1 MKLTETEMFEAEI
14 PNEESEKKPSQLTI
28 SFLEEGVKVKGKASQ
43 QNMLNAINALVFGYM
58 NIAETNGDEA
68 EDAYENLVK
77 TISVAMVDRFDGD
90 TDYLIVTGKMLVEFS
105 LLGLIKDGM
114 KKAKKE
120 AENGN
125 N

>member
-1 MKLTETEMFEAEI
+1 MKLTETEMFEAEV

-28 SFLEEGVKVKGKASQ
+28 SFLEEGMKVQGKASQ

-58 NIAETNGDEA
+58 NMAETNGDEA

-77 TISVAMVDRFDGD
+77 AISVAMVDRFDGD
-90 TDYLIVTGKMLVEFS
+90 TDYLIITGKMLVEFS
-105 LLGLIKDGM
+105 LLGLIKDSM

-120 AENGN
+120 AENGDN
-125 N
+125 